1 MYRCFVFLQK
11 FCSFLMNRGN
21 FDPPNNIEEKT
32 TTNLLRIF
40 FQGCFFFFSN
50 HTNLE
55 FGGASFLSEMM
66 MTMGRNFMQRREIFQ
81 VMNGMCVTIKWLE
94 SVFFVFF
101 FHCGTLGWVY
111 VVFLNSFSWYFIFIT
126 FSFKTNGLY
135 HYFIKLKKI
144 PVIIKHVIIYW
155 NYISIIH

>member
-1 MYRCFVFLQK
+1 MLCIFAKLLWFFNKFEAILIHLIIKQK
-11 FCSFLMNRGN
+11 RL
-21 FDPPNNIEEKT
+21 PQ
-32 TTNLLRIF
+32 NLLRIF
-40 FQGCFFFFSN
+40 FQGCIFFFSN

-111 VVFLNSFSWYFIFIT
+111 VVFLNSFSWYSIFIT
-126 FSFKTNGLY
+126 FSLNL
-135 HYFIKLKKI
+135 
-144 PVIIKHVIIYW
+144 
-155 NYISIIH
+155 